1 MEGSESYKRI
11 VEAAQKYLQENGH
24 TNSDKSISGVDLA
37 TALKMK
43 IESGELQIKISEST
57 IYQYVSKAANDDSS
71 EIVSGG
77 AWRGYWLQEQI
88 AQSQINAE
96 PEEKVSTG
104 QDEELSFKESD
115 LYPLV
120 EFWMS
125 TKYDTSQNVSA
136 LKGGGKWGNPDVI
149 GISRIEV
156 LGSVEIEIGSCEV
169 KLSHDSWEMYV
180 FEAVSHKRFS
190 NRSWYC
196 YRTKLHQPPPK
207 GMDVY
212 AERFNVGIL
221 QIVLS
226 DDQLAQ
232 LKQKGEAF
240 RFVDSVREIIPAP
253 YEPTSLAAKK
263 SFVDRVGFTLKIEK
277 PE

>member
-1 MEGSESYKRI
+1 MR
-11 VEAAQKYLQENGH
+11 ENGRIS
-24 TNSDKSISGVDLA
+24 SDKSISGVDLA
-37 TALKMK
+37 TALKQQ

-77 AWRGYWLQEQI
+77 VWRGYWLQEHVEP
-88 AQSQINAE
+88 SQENAE
-96 PEEKVSTG
+96 PEEKVSTRQG
-104 QDEELSFKESD
+104 AELSFKESD

-149 GISRIEV
+149 GISRLEV

-169 KLSHDSWEMYV
+169 KLSHDSWELFV

-196 YRTKLHQPPPK
+196 YRTSSHEPPPK

-221 QIVLS
+221 QIVLN
-226 DDQLAQ
+226 DNQLAE
-232 LKQKGEAF
+232 LKQNGEAF

-263 SFVDRVGFTLKIEK
+263 NFIDRVGFTLKVAKAE
-277 PE
+277 